1 MRAQR
6 QIRENLG
13 EQKEGKRY
21 FLGELAPELTGAGKR
36 GEKKDGAQHT
46 DDWS

>member
-1 MRAQR
+1 MLAQR

-21 FLGELAPELTGAGKR
+21 FLGELARNLQEREREREKR
-36 GEKKDGAQHT
+36 
-46 DDWS
+46 WSAAYG